1 MKLSRR
7 LEMEVINIGDTNKKR
22 KKKDLLEV
30 VDKFREMVDNDEIEE
45 FVIAS
50 MDSNG
55 EVNIHVNIKDLIGG
69 VGLYEVG
76 KHILIQQQ
84 SLADYE

>member
-1 MKLSRR
+1 
-7 LEMEVINIGDTNKKR
+7 MEVINIGDTNKKR